1 MGIMVVFL
9 RVSFLGILAAMLWVT
24 ARASMDTAIWHLP
37 ATLTGNLWFQAT
49 LADAYFGFLTFFVWL
64 AYKER
69 GWLARI
75 VWLAAILLLG
85 NIAMATYCLIQLFR
99 VPASA
104 DLREVLLRK
113 GTA

>member
-1 MGIMVVFL
+1 MIIFL
-9 RVSFLGILAAMLWVT
+9 RIFFLGVLAAMLWVT
-24 ARASMDTAIWHLP
+24 SRASMDAAIWQLP
-37 ATLTGNLWFQAT
+37 PSLTGDLWFQAT

-75 VWLAAILLLG
+75 VWLVAILLLG
-85 NIAMATYCLIQLFR
+85 NIAMSVYCLIQLFR

-104 DLREVLLRK
+104 DLRDVLLRK
-113 GTA
+113 DP

>member
-1 MGIMVVFL
+1 MITFL
-9 RVSFLGILAAMLWVT
+9 RIFFFGVLAVMIWVT
-24 ARASMDTAIWHLP
+24 TRASLETAVWQLP
-37 ATLTGNLWFQAT
+37 ASLTGDLWFQAT

-64 AYKER
+64 AYKETA
-69 GWLARI
+69 WLSRI
-75 VWLAAILLLG
+75 VWLVAILLLG

-113 GTA
+113 PTV

>member
-1 MGIMVVFL
+1 MGRMITFL
-9 RVSFLGILAAMLWVT
+9 RIFFLGILAVMLWVT
-24 ARASMDTAIWHLP
+24 TRASMDTAIWQLP
-37 ATLTGNLWFQAT
+37 ASLTGDLWFQAT

-64 AYKER
+64 AYKEP

-75 VWLAAILLLG
+75 AWLVAILLLG